1 MKIKI
6 DKVYYNTTNKDGDQY
21 VNKNGEKFAI
31 VNMIVDKNLLD
42 DPDFDGRISY
52 YDGDGDAVDW
62 ADGMELEGI
71 IEKNAKGYFNFK
83 KTTRVSSLEERVLQL
98 EKEGQKM
105 YEWYLEKEG
114 IKDREPEKEEEKVDI
129 DSPELPF

>member
-21 VNKNGEKFAI
+21 INKNGEKFAI
-31 VNMIVDKNLLD
+31 VNMVVDKNLLD

>member
-62 ADGMELEGI
+62 KDGMELEGT
-71 IEKNAKGYFNFK
+71 IEKNEKGYFNFK
-83 KTTRVSSLEERVLQL
+83 KTSRVSSLEERVSKL
-98 EKEGQKM
+98 EDKVFGGGPRKLTDEPKM
-105 YEWYLEKEG
+105 SV
-114 IKDREPEKEEEKVDI
+114 VD
-129 DSPELPF
+129 DLPF

>member
-21 VNKNGEKFAI
+21 INKNGEKFAI

-83 KTTRVSSLEERVLQL
+83 KTTRVSSLEERVSKL
-98 EKEGQKM
+98 EDKVFGVK
-105 YEWYLEKEG
+105 K
-114 IKDREPEKEEEKVDI
+114 EKVVEETTPDN
-129 DSPELPF
+129 LPF